1 MSLTSILNIGNSAL
15 MATQSALNTT
25 SNNIA
30 NASTPGYANE
40 DVVLEG
46 ISSGASGST
55 GSSGNGVTVADVTRM
70 YNSFNTQQ
78 LNSAESSSS
87 YWSTYSNYASSMENI
102 FNEAS
107 TSTTGTIGDAIT
119 GFFSAWQQV
128 AQDPG
133 DTASRTSLIDA
144 GQTLASSISGAANS
158 LTSQQT
164 QIYQDSQNLVTQV
177 NNLTSQISSL
187 NQQIVSNPG
196 ALGLQDQRDSLIT
209 QLSQLTNVSTVQN
222 SNGSLNIYLGGTA
235 LVDASGSHSMSVAL
249 DTSND
254 MQFSVGTGTDIVYV
268 NDEMAGGQLGAN
280 LTAANTTIPN
290 YLSQLNTF
298 ATDFSNAINTQQGDG
313 YDLNGNQG
321 TNFFSSPTPTDAA
334 QSMQVAITD
343 PSDIAASATAAGV
356 PGDGSNAT
364 AMATIAN
371 SEIIDG
377 NSSTATDY
385 YSNIVAE
392 AGNDAQSASTNN
404 TSQTA
409 LVTQL
414 QTQQQSV
421 SGVSLDQQAVNLT
434 QYENSYEAAA
444 KVISTIST
452 LFDSLIGM
460 IQS

>member
-1 MSLTSILNIGNSAL
+1 
-15 MATQSALNTT
+15 
-25 SNNIA
+25 
-30 NASTPGYANE
+30 
-40 DVVLEG
+40 
-46 ISSGASGST
+46 
-55 GSSGNGVTVADVTRM
+55 
-70 YNSFNTQQ
+70 
-78 LNSAESSSS
+78 
-87 YWSTYSNYASSMENI
+87 
-102 FNEAS
+102 
-107 TSTTGTIGDAIT
+107 
-119 GFFSAWQQV
+119 
-128 AQDPG
+128 
-133 DTASRTSLIDA
+133 
-144 GQTLASSISGAANS
+144 
-158 LTSQQT
+158 
-164 QIYQDSQNLVTQV
+164 
-177 NNLTSQISSL
+177 
-187 NQQIVSNPG
+187 
-196 ALGLQDQRDSLIT
+196 
-209 QLSQLTNVSTVQN
+209 
-222 SNGSLNIYLGGTA
+222 
-235 LVDASGSHSMSVAL
+235 
-249 DTSND
+249 